1 LNKIQPQN
9 LLLTWLFKF
18 QQVEK
23 RCFIERVCYEINIFC
38 RGKKFVAIKWYVKV
52 ERKRDIWMILGKLRG
67 LAYLRNVVVRSSCER
82 ESDESFGV
90 ISDVLCRKKERK
102 KETNKQIKS
111 EREQW
116 LVINCVIDG

>member
-1 LNKIQPQN
+1 
-9 LLLTWLFKF
+9 
-18 QQVEK
+18 
-23 RCFIERVCYEINIFC
+23 
-38 RGKKFVAIKWYVKV
+38 VKV

-102 KETNKQIKS
+102 KQTNKQIKS
-111 EREQW
+111 ERKQW